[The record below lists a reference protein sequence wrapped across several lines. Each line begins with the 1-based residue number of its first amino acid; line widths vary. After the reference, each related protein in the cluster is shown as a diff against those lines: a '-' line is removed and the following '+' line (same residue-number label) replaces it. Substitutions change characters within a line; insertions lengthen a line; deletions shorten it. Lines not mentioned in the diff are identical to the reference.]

1 MNVCVL
7 LIHNILKI
15 KGLIYVALGLC
26 GRVLRLRCV
35 DLQQIYVNFYSCGS
49 VLRSEESIQFMFPFI
64 VTEAAH
70 LEPGYRSAVQ
80 ENALV
85 VSLQMFN
92 LILEKCVSL
101 LREQLERPTEAQ
113 SSRLLVSEDLQVLLP
128 AVKVSGIVYFLASLQ
143 NCEKR
148 LLASSLRRAN
158 PSSRK
163 VLPSVCVCVCVCVC
177 VS

>member
-1 MNVCVL
+1 MNVCDL
-7 LIHNILKI
+7 LIHDLFKM
-15 KGLIYVALGLC
+15 KDLIDVDLGPSS
-26 GRVLRLRCV
+26 RVLLLLSKVLR
-35 DLQQIYVNFYSCGS
+35 QISVNCYSCGI
-49 VLRSEESIQFMFPFI
+49 VLRSLFAFI

-113 SSRLLVSEDLQVLLP
+113 SSRLLVSEDLQLLLP
-128 AVKVSGIVYFLASLQ
+128 AVKVSGIVYF
-143 NCEKR
+143 
-148 LLASSLRRAN
+148 
-158 PSSRK
+158 
-163 VLPSVCVCVCVCVC
+163 
-177 VS
+177 

>member
-1 MNVCVL
+1 
-7 LIHNILKI
+7 
-15 KGLIYVALGLC
+15 
-26 GRVLRLRCV
+26 
-35 DLQQIYVNFYSCGS
+35 
-49 VLRSEESIQFMFPFI
+49 MFPFI

-143 NCEKR
+143 NCER
-148 LLASSLRRAN
+148 TISFISATGRSLVQRS
-158 PSSRK
+158 P
-163 VLPSVCVCVCVCVC
+163 PECVCVCVCCLECDQVYTSISQSVFC
-177 VS
+177 GSLPKGSATNSQGIRGYVSVMTTSKFSNFFP

>member
-1 MNVCVL
+1 M
-7 LIHNILKI
+7 
-15 KGLIYVALGLC
+15 
-26 GRVLRLRCV
+26 
-35 DLQQIYVNFYSCGS
+35 
-49 VLRSEESIQFMFPFI
+49 IQFIISFI
-64 VTEAAH
+64 VPEAAH

-128 AVKVSGIVYFLASLQ
+128 AVKVSGIVYFFFFLASLQ

-148 LLASSLRRAN
+148 LLASFLRRAN
-158 PSSRK
+158 PSSRG
-163 VLPSVCVCVCVCVC
+163 VLPSMCVCVLSVIRCTITLYTSISQSVFSGSLPKGSVTN
-177 VS
+177 SQEIRG